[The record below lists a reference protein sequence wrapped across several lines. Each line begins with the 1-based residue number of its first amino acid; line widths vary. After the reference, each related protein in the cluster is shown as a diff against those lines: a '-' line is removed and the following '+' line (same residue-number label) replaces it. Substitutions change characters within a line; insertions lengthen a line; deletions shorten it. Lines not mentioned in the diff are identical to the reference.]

1 MFVLLCRGSA
11 NVSPDDAEVVV
22 ELNENEGF
30 AKGENSYESV
40 KGENSYDSVKG
51 DNNDAYDSVK
61 PSESSAST
69 SKPPEDISPPEDI
82 APPEANAS
90 AVYAAVDK
98 ENKQGKTVSKKY
110 RCFIWG

>member
-1 MFVLLCRGSA
+1 MFVLLCRGSG

-69 SKPPEDISPPEDI
+69 SKPPEDISPPE
-82 APPEANAS
+82 ANS
-90 AVYAAVDK
+90 PAVYAAVDK
-98 ENKQGKTVSKKY
+98 ENRQGKTVSKKY
-110 RCFIWG
+110 RCFSWG